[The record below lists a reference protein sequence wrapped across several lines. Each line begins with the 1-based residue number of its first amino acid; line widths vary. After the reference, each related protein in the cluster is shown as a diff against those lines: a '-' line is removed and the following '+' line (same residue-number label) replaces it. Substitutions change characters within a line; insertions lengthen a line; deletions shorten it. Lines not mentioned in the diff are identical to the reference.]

1 MTMSPKQGDISIHI
15 ERLTFDNMAL
25 FNNLDFVMPEG
36 QWTCLMGES
45 GVGKST
51 LLRLVAGLVPEKTTT
66 TITAADFGIEGE
78 IAYMA
83 QNDLL
88 LPWLT
93 VFENV
98 VLGARLRGDAFS
110 SERALDL
117 LKQVN
122 LLGSAYD
129 LPATLSGGMR
139 QRAALARTLM
149 EDRPI
154 VLMDEPFSALDT
166 ITRVRLQ
173 EFAAEMLRGRT
184 VLLVTHDPLEAF
196 RLADRIHVMSGRPV
210 VLSEPIKP
218 TGRSPRDMRDP
229 ELLAEQAKLLDQ
241 LANLKSAA

>member
-1 MTMSPKQGDISIHI
+1 MGPKKSDISIHI
-15 ERLTFDNMAL
+15 GQLAFDNMAL
-25 FNNLDFVMPEG
+25 FNNLNFVMPAG

-51 LLRLVAGLVPEKTTT
+51 LLRLVAGLLPESTKTK
-66 TITAADFGIEGE
+66 ITASGFGVEGE

-93 VFENV
+93 VLDNV

-122 LLGSAYD
+122 LLESAHD

-218 TGRSPRDMRDP
+218 IGRSPRDMRDP
-229 ELLAEQAKLLDQ
+229 ELLAEQANLLDQ